1 MHTSLARSLAEP
13 SNALAVIKAVGERRS
28 ATMTGLDEEIDA
40 LLERLGL
47 SKYKKVMEE
56 NEVSGVS
63 CQELA
68 QS

>member
-1 MHTSLARSLAEP
+1 MRCR
-13 SNALAVIKAVGERRS
+13 AVIKAVGERRS